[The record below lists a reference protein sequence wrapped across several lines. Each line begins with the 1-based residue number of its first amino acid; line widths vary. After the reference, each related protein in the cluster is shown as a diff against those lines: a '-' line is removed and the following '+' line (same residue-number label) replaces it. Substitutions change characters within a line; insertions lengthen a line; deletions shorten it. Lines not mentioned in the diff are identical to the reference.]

1 MYFVKYGDKYLHDPR
16 VGEELLIDLTL
27 TAEENSCGFCDF
39 TMYPTHPMYMKIKER
54 DADNPVEVY
63 DDDILLFSGFIYEL
77 GTEFYQNGNV
87 KCKGELA
94 YLTESIVRPYSTL
107 QNGFGKQ
114 APTSV
119 DGFFEWLITQH
130 NEQVKENKRFTVEI
144 NQGSALD
151 SNNYIYR
158 ESTKYPT
165 TWSELSEKLLDDPGG
180 FIRIRHENGT
190 RFIDYLSEWTDTNT
204 QVLDFGK
211 NLTDYTQTD
220 DSESVATFI
229 VPLGAKMSDTNYS
242 YNDGYY
248 ETSDTTFDKDKEY
261 YTKSDNGYSKV
272 SDDATAF
279 EKGVTYYE
287 YYDTYD
293 ESNMSLTISSLEDKE
308 YETDYR
314 KSGDIVYCESA
325 VQKYGWIGA
334 TYENTDITTKE
345 ALISRGILSL
355 KSKISPLT
363 TIEVKAIDM
372 HLINPDIK
380 PIRIGEYVRVRSKP
394 HNLDSYFLCT
404 NIDLDLNEPENSVYT
419 LGTTF
424 DTLTGQQNKRIKLL
438 NANINQTYEQA
449 EKLTEKEKQNAQSAS
464 DALKKAEEAKKKAES
479 AIKIVDVE
487 YYLSTSANKPENGK
501 WQTLA
506 PKWEKGKYIWSRTV
520 TTDGNGNRTY
530 SPDENGVCIA
540 GINGESGADG
550 KGIESIEEQYY
561 KSTSAT
567 ELIGGSWGTE
577 YPGWKNETYIWTRS
591 VITYT
596 DGTKDITEAIC
607 VSGSKGDT
615 GPAGKGITKI
625 EEHYAVSS
633 INSKPPTTWS
643 NSVPELTETNKY
655 LWNYETI
662 HYSDNTTLD
671 TKKRIIGV
679 YGDSGTDGKSIGSV
693 DNYYLATD
701 LSEGITVDSYGWTL
715 TVQSVTSEKKYLW
728 NYEVTRYT
736 DGTVACTTP
745 PCIIGVYGDTGDKGD
760 DGKGIKSSEIAYQVS
775 NSGTKIPNGI
785 WSSTMPSA
793 SAEKPYIWTKTV
805 ITYTDDTISTIYS
818 VGSTPEGISIG
829 CRNLLLGTSDEP
841 TIISVGQYYTVI
853 GERDISDMKLQSGDV
868 ITISVWYK
876 VPSLN
881 SKGIGLRFQTC
892 NTGNDRSGSQTAI
905 YVKPGETK
913 QLILTAVMN
922 DKLLSRKTLQ
932 VLAQSENT
940 TATSPTEEITYWGLK
955 LEKGNK
961 ATDWTPAPEDSIK
974 SVDVEYYLSDSSTEL
989 IGESWST
996 TAPEWND
1003 GKYMWSR
1010 TVIIDG
1016 AGNKN
1021 YSPNQNG
1028 VCIAGAKGDSGN
1040 DGKGIRSIIEEYY
1053 VSKSATELIGGTWV
1067 KEYPGWQNGK
1077 YIWTRSVITYTD
1089 STTSITTAICVT
1101 GSKGNTGDKGDD
1113 GRGIKSTEITYQIH
1127 SDGITVPTGEWSTD
1141 VPKTTAE
1148 KPYLWTRTIITYTD
1162 DTTSTM
1168 YAVGSTPEGVIDE
1181 IQKVLR
1187 YDDTKITLGRTGSN
1201 ITLNL
1206 QNDKMSILDGEK
1218 DLMDIG
1224 LTTEESDGKT
1234 WDVAYISSDQ
1244 ILDLSTV
1251 NEMRLS
1257 ATQIMYLKSIEG
1269 GIVFDVESYQG
1280 QGQPIKFYKGTNFN
1294 QGWTQNIPTYDAGN
1308 CDSIVD
1314 SGYYYIGSSGINR
1327 PENTNG
1333 WLECM
1338 KYSTNYCAQ
1347 TYTTIN
1353 GKRYTRYQQNGIWGK
1368 WGQVWQSY
1376 ELFANE
1382 SQAMNTAIGLNDTAA
1397 NYDMLEIFY
1406 KTNDA
1411 TQNSTKVYSPNGKLV
1426 SLTSMTYVNSASD
1439 MIIKSKVVI
1448 INGNVINTLNHDTY
1462 GYYTGESAIHN
1473 GSNPSNKGCD
1483 NVGIIRV
1490 LGWR

>member
-229 VPLGAKMSDTNYS
+229 VPLGAKMSDTSYS

-577 YPGWKNETYIWTRS
+577 YPGWENET
-591 VITYT
+591 
-596 DGTKDITEAIC
+596 
-607 VSGSKGDT
+607 
-615 GPAGKGITKI
+615 
-625 EEHYAVSS
+625 
-633 INSKPPTTWS
+633 
-643 NSVPELTETNKY
+643 
-655 LWNYETI
+655 
-662 HYSDNTTLD
+662 
-671 TKKRIIGV
+671 
-679 YGDSGTDGKSIGSV
+679 
-693 DNYYLATD
+693 
-701 LSEGITVDSYGWTL
+701 
-715 TVQSVTSEKKYLW
+715 
-728 NYEVTRYT
+728 
-736 DGTVACTTP
+736 
-745 PCIIGVYGDTGDKGD
+745 
-760 DGKGIKSSEIAYQVS
+760 
-775 NSGTKIPNGI
+775 
-785 WSSTMPSA
+785 
-793 SAEKPYIWTKTV
+793 
-805 ITYTDDTISTIYS
+805 
-818 VGSTPEGISIG
+818 
-829 CRNLLLGTSDEP
+829 
-841 TIISVGQYYTVI
+841 
-853 GERDISDMKLQSGDV
+853 
-868 ITISVWYK
+868 
-876 VPSLN
+876 
-881 SKGIGLRFQTC
+881 
-892 NTGNDRSGSQTAI
+892 
-905 YVKPGETK
+905 
-913 QLILTAVMN
+913 
-922 DKLLSRKTLQ
+922 
-932 VLAQSENT
+932 
-940 TATSPTEEITYWGLK
+940 
-955 LEKGNK
+955 
-961 ATDWTPAPEDSIK
+961 
-974 SVDVEYYLSDSSTEL
+974 
-989 IGESWST
+989 
-996 TAPEWND
+996 
-1003 GKYMWSR
+1003 
-1010 TVIIDG
+1010 
-1016 AGNKN
+1016 
-1021 YSPNQNG
+1021 
-1028 VCIAGAKGDSGN
+1028 
-1040 DGKGIRSIIEEYY
+1040 
-1053 VSKSATELIGGTWV
+1053 
-1067 KEYPGWQNGK
+1067 

-1294 QGWTQNIPTYDAGN
+1294 QGWTQNIPTYDAGD

-1368 WGQVWQSY
+1368 WGRVWQSY